1 MLQKIL
7 GTGMGL
13 GRKGMG
19 QNVEI
24 NNVVSVHVPFRGL
37 RDPKSVLVVVLR
49 SVLCYLEN
57 FFKYRSI

>member
-7 GTGMGL
+7 GTGMRL

-37 RDPKSVLVVVLR
+37 SD
-49 SVLCYLEN
+49 
-57 FFKYRSI
+57 FKKFSGGGGWVRK